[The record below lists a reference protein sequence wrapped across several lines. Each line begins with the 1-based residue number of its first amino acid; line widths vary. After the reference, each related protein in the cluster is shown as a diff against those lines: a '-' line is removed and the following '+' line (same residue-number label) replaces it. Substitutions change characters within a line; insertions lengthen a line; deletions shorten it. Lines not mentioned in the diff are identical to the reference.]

1 MSHLLGGI
9 IMLIKVSIV
18 IDIDTTDADIED
30 LRDTLLEVVIENASH
45 HPQEFQLEP
54 LNPSEE
60 S

>member
-1 MSHLLGGI
+1 
-9 IMLIKVSIV
+9 MLIKVSIV